1 MKYLIVVILF
11 LSHLSSQAEGIEFF
25 SGTFEQAKAAAQ
37 EQGKIIFVD
46 AYAVWC
52 GPCKRMASSVFPDAS
67 VGEIYN
73 MHYISMKIDMERGE
87 GLTFREKYPV
97 TAFPTLFYLDAD
109 GNILERVVGAQG
121 IDGFKNL
128 GLKHAKSVIPGK
140 NFAAEFEK
148 GSRDPE
154 LVYQYLTALNSA
166 KKPTS
171 VVVNEFLKSQ
181 PDLNNQFTLQILFD
195 GSVEADSKVFEMMLD
210 NKKKLSEHYTNDEID
225 EKIRLVALNS
235 VIKAAEYDYPE
246 LAEDA
251 KEIVKKHSP
260 GNSKKFNQEADLI
273 YFAAVQNASSFQN
286 VAKEFAKTFGSE
298 PYKLFEAAALAEKN
312 FPKEV
317 KVLTEAETWIA
328 KAVKQ
333 ESNFRYYHLQALIQ
347 EKLGQN
353 AKAKTSAEQALLL
366 AKEKGENTFQIEK
379 LLKSL

>member
-1 MKYLIVVILF
+1 MKYLLSIILI
-11 LSHLSSQAEGIEFF
+11 LSQLSAQADGIEFF
-25 SGTFEQAKAAAQ
+25 NGTFEEAKAAAQ
-37 EQGKIIFVD
+37 EQGKIIFID

-73 MHYISMKIDMERGE
+73 MHYISMKIDMEKGE

-97 TAFPTLFYLDAD
+97 TAFPTLFYLDAE

-154 LVYQYLTALNSA
+154 LVYRYLTALNSA
-166 KKPTS
+166 KKSTS
-171 VVVNEFLKSQ
+171 AVVNEFLKSQ
-181 PDLNNQFTLQILFD
+181 PDMNNQFTIQILFD
-195 GSVEADSKVFEMMLD
+195 GSVEADSKVFELFLN
-210 NKKKLSEHYTNDEID
+210 NKKKISEHYTGEEID

-246 LAEDA
+246 LADEA
-251 KEIVKKHSP
+251 KAIVKKHSP
-260 GNSKKFNQEADLI
+260 GKAKKFNLEADLI
-273 YFAAVQNASSFQN
+273 YYAAVQNASAFQN
-286 VAKEFAKTFGSE
+286 TAKDFTKTFGDE
-298 PYKLFEAAALAEKN
+298 PYKLFEASALAEKN
-312 FPKEV
+312 FPKDL
-317 KVLTEAETWIA
+317 KVLNEAETWIA
-328 KAVKQ
+328 KAIKK
-333 ESNFRYYHLQALIQ
+333 ESNFRYFHLQALIQ

-353 AKAKTSAEQALLL
+353 AKAKLSAEQALIL
-366 AKEKGENTFQIEK
+366 AKEKGEPTFQIEK
-379 LLKSL
+379 LLKTL

>member
-1 MKYLIVVILF
+1 MKYLLGLILI
-11 LSHLSSQAEGIEFF
+11 LSQFAAQAEGIEFF

-73 MHYISMKIDMERGE
+73 MNYISLKIDMERGE

-97 TAFPTLFYLDAD
+97 TAFPTLFYLDAE

-128 GLKHAKSVIPGK
+128 GLKHAKSVTPGK

-166 KKPTS
+166 KKSTS
-171 VVVNEFLKSQ
+171 TVVNEFLKSQ
-181 PDLNNQFTLQILFD
+181 PDLDNQFTLQILFD

-210 NKKKLSEHYTNDEID
+210 NKKKIAQHYTDEEIE

-246 LAEDA
+246 LAEEA
-251 KEIVKKHSP
+251 KAIVKKHSP
-260 GNSKKFNQEADLI
+260 GKSKKFNLEADLI
-273 YFAAVQNASSFQN
+273 YFAAVQNAASFQN
-286 VAKEFAKTFGSE
+286 TARDYTKTFGNE

-312 FPKEV
+312 FPKEL
-317 KVLTEAETWIA
+317 KVLTEAESWIA

-333 ESNFRYYHLQALIQ
+333 ESNFRYFHLQALIH

-353 AKAKTSAEQALLL
+353 AKAKVSAEQALIL
-366 AKEKGENTFQIEK
+366 AKEKGEPTYQIEK
-379 LLKSL
+379 LLKTL

>member
-1 MKYLIVVILF
+1 MKYLFIIILI
-11 LSHLSSQAEGIEFF
+11 LSQFSAHADGIQFF
-25 SGTFEQAKAAAQ
+25 SGTFEEAKAAAQ

-73 MHYISMKIDMERGE
+73 PHYISLKIDMERGE

-97 TAFPTLFYLDAD
+97 TAFPTLFYLDAG

-128 GLKHAKSVIPGK
+128 GLKHAKSVTPGK

-154 LVYQYLTALNSA
+154 LVYRYLTALNSA
-166 KKPTS
+166 KKSTAT
-171 VVVNEFLKSQ
+171 VVNEFLKAQ

-195 GSVEADSKVFEMMLD
+195 GSVEADSKVFEMFLN
-210 NKKKLSEHYTNDEID
+210 NKKKISEHYTNEEIE

-251 KEIVKKHSP
+251 KAIVRKHVP
-260 GNSKKFNQEADLI
+260 GKAKKFNLEADLI
-273 YFAAVQNASSFQN
+273 YFAAVQNANSFQN
-286 VAKEFAKTFGSE
+286 VGKEFTKSFGNE

-312 FPKEV
+312 FPKDV
-317 KVLTEAETWIA
+317 KLLTEAETWIA

-333 ESNFRYYHLQALIQ
+333 ESNFRYYHLHALIL

-353 AKAKTSAEQALLL
+353 AKAKSSAEQALSI
-366 AKEKGENTFQIEK
+366 AREKGEPTFQIEK
-379 LLKSL
+379 LLKTL